1 MESDLNC
8 PNHPHCKTLLT
19 CSLCEKGFCE
29 ECLQEADGLIFCSPH
44 FKMFKEGKWVIANRV
59 SCSNDENSKALL
71 LFRKKNGNVYEGR
84 WKKGKC
90 TEDDIVR
97 LEDDYGRGRIS
108 VLG

>member
-71 LFRKKNGNVYEGR
+71 LFRKK
-84 WKKGKC
+84 K
-90 TEDDIVR
+90 
-97 LEDDYGRGRIS
+97 
-108 VLG
+108 